1 MPESWQF
8 WLGEAWARRRSLAGI
23 VVGFVIVGVALA
35 FVLPERYTAV
45 AELLPPGNLG
55 GRSQLLTQLTAII
68 GVEAPANS
76 SSLGS
81 LYPDIARSHDVLA
94 AALAAPWR
102 DKPFAEHL
110 ARGRA
115 LSDRDRARLLESV
128 RKRLSGHVN
137 PLTGLITLEFSTHD
151 RQLSAAFL
159 AEVLRQ
165 MEAFFANR
173 FVTEAREKRLAIEKR
188 LEEMSANMKGSEDAL
203 RRFLETNRITGMS
216 PALQLQEAKL
226 RREVELTSA
235 LYSELRRQ
243 QESARVEEVGTVPV
257 LQVLGSPS
265 PPLRRASPRRAVIA
279 AAALIFGI
287 LAAGAW
293 LRATTGPRP

>member
-8 WLGEAWARRRSLAGI
+8 WLGRAWKRRRSLAGI
-23 VVGFVIVGVALA
+23 VFGFAIAGAALA
-35 FVLPERYTAV
+35 LILPERYVAV

-55 GRSQLLTQLTAII
+55 GRSQLLTQLSAII
-68 GVEAPANS
+68 GIESPTNS

-94 AALAAPWR
+94 AALAVTWR
-102 DKPFAEHL
+102 DQTYAEHL
-110 ARGRA
+110 ARRRDLA
-115 LSDRDRARLLESV
+115 DRDQQMLLESV
-128 RKRLSGHVN
+128 RKRLIGHIN
-137 PLTGLITLEFSTHD
+137 PLTGMITLEFSAHD

-159 AEVLRQ
+159 DEILRQ
-165 MEAFFANR
+165 MEIFFANR
-173 FVTEAREKRLAIEKR
+173 FVTESREKRLAIEKR
-188 LEEMSANMKGSEDAL
+188 LEEMTANMKGSEDAL

-257 LQVLGSPS
+257 LQVLSSPV
-265 PPLRRASPRRAVIA
+265 PPLRRASPRRAVIG

-287 LAAGAW
+287 IAAGAW